1 MTGSF
6 ILDYYLLVLFSASG
20 LFQIAAARTGL
31 RGLLIFHR
39 RWAALVLG
47 AVLMTGAF
55 AWFFLSQSR
64 NVPDTALGMNGN
76 EQFAYF
82 FAGSGTA
89 LAITLVLSSLR
100 NWPLGAGAKDI
111 PPGLDGLRNANYA
124 RALWSTW
131 RSLSGKLS
139 QLSGSPNSSRALR
152 AFRTIMMSGLV
163 PPWRRS

>member
-6 ILDYYLLVLFSASG
+6 ILDYYLLVLFSATG
-20 LFQIAAARTGL
+20 LFQMAAARAGL

-39 RWAALVLG
+39 RRAAWLLG
-47 AVLMTGAF
+47 SALMAGAL

-100 NWPLGAGAKDI
+100 NWSLGAGASNI
-111 PPGLDGLRNANYA
+111 PTGLDGLRDANYA

-131 RSLSGKLS
+131 RSLSGRLS
-139 QLSGSPNSSRALR
+139 QLSRSPKPPRVLR
-152 AFRTIMMSGLV
+152 AFRTLTMGGLL
-163 PPWRRS
+163 PPWKRS